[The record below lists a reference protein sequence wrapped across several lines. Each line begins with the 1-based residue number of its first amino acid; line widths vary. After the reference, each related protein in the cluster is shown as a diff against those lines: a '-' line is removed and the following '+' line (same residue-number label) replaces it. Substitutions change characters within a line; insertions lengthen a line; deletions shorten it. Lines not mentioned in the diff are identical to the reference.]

1 MNSGGRAAVS
11 RDSSCHRFQD
21 AGDHIDLIEAYAG
34 GAMEYEEFA
43 ARALRR
49 WRGENED
56 GPYADPDVPEEW
68 MDGG

>member
-1 MNSGGRAAVS
+1 
-11 RDSSCHRFQD
+11 
-21 AGDHIDLIEAYAG
+21 
-34 GAMEYEEFA
+34 MEYEEFA

>member
-1 MNSGGRAAVS
+1 
-11 RDSSCHRFQD
+11 
-21 AGDHIDLIEAYAG
+21 
-34 GAMEYEEFA
+34 MEYEEFA

-68 MDGG
+68 TDGRIIGGGPGTEGQEEDQEGGIRLRRRRA